1 MNTKQ
6 LNTINN
12 TLAAEAAQAQAEAK
26 RAADEAAI
34 ATAQPKTILDMI
46 NDIYDGKLLIITDN
60 NDNIVGINCPAAVK
74 GISNTQKIGSHMVM
88 GESAENMHED
98 EIALRQFMKSY
109 EGQNIQHMFYASL
122 LIKNAGLHPEYAELI
137 NGSYYFVINSLKKVI
152 DENGNTIVDVSAD
165 ITGDIDGILLTNILV
180 DKLHLVAQEN
190 HYEDDDYDDYDE
202 ELPGDSYDRGY
213 EDGYEA
219 GIQDGRDDCYESSG
233 FIDEYVSESYK
244 EGYYNGYQD
253 GFDEGQAELEE

>member
-1 MNTKQ
+1 MRTTD
-6 LNTINN
+6 LNRINN
-12 TLAAEAAQAQAEAK
+12 TLAAEAAQVQAEAK

-98 EIALRQFMKSY
+98 EIALKQFMKSY

-122 LIKNAGLHPEYAELI
+122 LIKNAGLRPEYAELI
-137 NGSYYFVINSLKKVI
+137 NETYYFVINSLKKVI
-152 DENGNTIVDVSAD
+152 DENGNTIIDVSTD
-165 ITGDIDGILLTNILV
+165 ITGDIDGTLLTNILV
-180 DKLHLVAQEN
+180 DKLHLIIQEN

-213 EDGYEA
+213 EDGYEV
-219 GIQDGRDDCYESSG
+219 GIQDGREDIYEDS
-233 FIDEYVSESYK
+233 FFVDENASENYK
-244 EGYYNGYQD
+244 DGYIHGYEE
-253 GFDEGQAELEE
+253 GFDEGQAELEI